1 MKDFISVTIH
11 RRGQLNCYCTPFL
24 FLKSLGEENKANK
37 YRERD
42 QDNDCGFTNP
52 LQFDLC
58 GDLSSCIIYYCFF
71 FQFFFFVLSQWYSNN
86 NVLHVK
92 EIIIRIKEENMKLTA
107 CGTVSTFFFFFGKGK
122 HIFFFLFKYLFS
134 CVLLMLL
141 EPHGRIMLQTSLTS
155 LGIARKLLFQNF
167 QDT

>member
-1 MKDFISVTIH
+1 MKDFIYVTIH

-24 FLKSLGEENKANK
+24 FLKSLGEEKRANK

-71 FQFFFFVLSQWYSNN
+71 FLYFLNDTQ
-86 NVLHVK
+86 
-92 EIIIRIKEENMKLTA
+92 IIM
-107 CGTVSTFFFFFGKGK
+107 F
-122 HIFFFLFKYLFS
+122 Y
-134 CVLLMLL
+134 MLK
-141 EPHGRIMLQTSLTS
+141 
-155 LGIARKLLFQNF
+155 KLLFGSRKKI
-167 QDT
+167 